1 MKKKILILGIIII
14 LITTIYIYIST
25 SSSNNFNIRTIES
38 INCSYKPELYFETKS
53 FNIYTYCID
62 DISVIDSR
70 ITSLKDKLD
79 NNQNFI
85 NKILNK
91 LSYEI
96 VYDTAS
102 SKIYKDYKTE
112 KLTNN
117 GITIIKC
124 GGKNNITNDI
134 YIGPDSMEY
143 KSNFCL
149 KDNSTFV
156 KTYKVTD
163 ATEYFSYV
171 ELTLSDD
178 ISTYRTTLNTN
189 YKFEEGNIYDF
200 EFKKEKENNNTIKS
214 IIENST
220 LVEIRKEENK

>member
-1 MKKKILILGIIII
+1 M
-14 LITTIYIYIST
+14 Y
-25 SSSNNFNIRTIES
+25 RW
-38 INCSYKPELYFETKS
+38 YK
-53 FNIYTYCID
+53 C
-62 DISVIDSR
+62 IDSR

-163 ATEYFSYV
+163 VTEYFSYV

-220 LVEIRKEENK
+220 LVEIRKK